1 MSSSASL
8 ELRLSSRSHLS
19 LIFYRI
25 QLTLFSPLL
34 SLYYSFARFDDTASK
49 LKLFDSFRVLASSL
63 TIFAFLSLGQFNKY
77 SIRFSYTCFVYPCLL
92 LAYLGQGARLVKDPE
107 RVIQNVFFQSIPG
120 GSNTAYFWVTW
131 IAAILASI
139 IASQAMMTAAF
150 SLIQQ
155 LTTLGS
161 IPALKIVHTDDA
173 NSHRIFVPVV
183 NFLILVGTIGL
194 VVGFGTDV
202 GLTNA

>member
-1 MSSSASL
+1 M
-8 ELRLSSRSHLS
+8 
-19 LIFYRI
+19 I
-25 QLTLFSPLL
+25 
-34 SLYYSFARFDDTASK
+34 
-49 LKLFDSFRVLASSL
+49 
-63 TIFAFLSLGQFNKY
+63 
-77 SIRFSYTCFVYPCLL
+77 
-92 LAYLGQGARLVKDPE
+92 
-107 RVIQNVFFQSIPG
+107 
-120 GSNTAYFWVTW
+120 
-131 IAAILASI
+131 
-139 IASQAMMTAAF
+139 TAAF

>member
-1 MSSSASL
+1 MALSTPSFLAHDSL
-8 ELRLSSRSHLS
+8 
-19 LIFYRI
+19 
-25 QLTLFSPLL
+25 P
-34 SLYYSFARFDDTASK
+34 FDYTASK
-49 LKLFDSFRVLASSL
+49 LNLSDSSSTSASALTCDLFH
-63 TIFAFLSLGQFNKY
+63 SLGQFNKY

-92 LAYLGQGARLVKDPE
+92 LAYLGQGARLIKDPE
-107 RVIQNVFFQSIPG
+107 RVITNVFFQSIPG

-131 IAAILASI
+131 IFAITASI
-139 IASQAMMTAAF
+139 IASQAMITAAF